1 MVSNNAVIVLDFGS
15 QYSQLIARKI
25 REMGVYTRVIAYSIS
40 AEEIKDMHPVGI
52 ILSGGP
58 ASVYLDGAPTVDIE
72 IFSLGIPVLGICYGM
87 QLIIKLFGGVISKCD
102 KQEFGNTEL
111 FIDDNQSNLFS
122 GLSNKLEIMMS
133 HGDNIEKVPSNF
145 KQIAYTKT
153 CIASVFNEDQKIYGL
168 QFHPEVTCSE
178 AGNQILKNF
187 IFKICQA
194 QVNWNLNNSIA
205 DLVEK
210 IKLQVGDKKVIL
222 GLSGGTDSL
231 VCALLV
237 NKAIENNLICVF
249 IDTGLLRKNEVREI
263 LELNRQYNLNIR
275 HVDSSSIFLNNLK
288 NIDDPEEKR
297 KIIGKT
303 FIEVFEKVALED
315 KDVEFLAQGTIYS
328 DVIESESRNDV
339 FSSHIK
345 SHHNVGGLPE
355 KIKLK
360 LLEPLRELF
369 KDEVIQ
375 LGIQLGIAED
385 ALYRHPFPGPGLAIR
400 IIGKITQEKINI
412 LQKAD
417 SILIEELLANNLYY
431 NIRQAFVVLLPV
443 KSVGVMGDNRTYEY
457 TAVIRCVNTL
467 DFMTANWVELP
478 YDFLKKVSSRIINEV
493 RGINRVCYDISSKPP
508 ATIEWE

>member
-1 MVSNNAVIVLDFGS
+1 MNNNAVIVLDFGS

-25 REMGVYTRVIAYSIS
+25 REMGVYTIIIAYSIS
-40 AEEIKDMHPVGI
+40 AEEIKDMYPVGI

-58 ASVYLDGAPTVDIE
+58 ASVYLDEAPTVDIN
-72 IFSLGIPVLGICYGM
+72 IFNLGVPILGICYGM
-87 QLIIKLFGGVISKCD
+87 QLIIKLFGGVIAKCD

-111 FIDDNQSNLFS
+111 FVEDDQSNLFF
-122 GLSNKLEIMMS
+122 GLSNKLKVMMS

-145 KQIAYTKT
+145 KQIAYTET
-153 CIASVFNEDQKIYGL
+153 CIASVFNEEQKIYGL

-178 AGNQILKNF
+178 VGNQILKNF
-187 IFKICQA
+187 VFKICQA
-194 QVNWNLNNSIA
+194 QVNWNLSNSI
-205 DLVEK
+205 DDFVKK
-210 IKLQVGDKKVIL
+210 IRLQVDDKKVIL

-231 VCALLV
+231 VCALLI
-237 NKAIENNLICVF
+237 NNAIKNNLICVF
-249 IDTGLLRKNEVREI
+249 IDTGLLRKNEVRDI
-263 LELNRQYNLNIR
+263 LELGRQYNLNIKY
-275 HVDSSSIFLNNLK
+275 VDSSSIFLKNLE
-288 NIDDPEEKR
+288 NIDEPEEKR

-303 FIEVFEKVALED
+303 FVEIFEKVALEA

-328 DVIESESRNDV
+328 DVIESESGNNV

-355 KIKLK
+355 KIGLK

-375 LGIQLGIAED
+375 LGIQLGIKEN

-400 IIGKITQEKINI
+400 ILGEISQEKINI
-412 LQKAD
+412 LQGAD

-431 NIRQAFVVLLPV
+431 KIRQAFVVLLPV

-478 YDFLKKVSSRIINEV
+478 YDFLRKVSSRIINEV

>member
-1 MVSNNAVIVLDFGS
+1 MDNDAVIILDFGS
-15 QYSQLIARKI
+15 QYSQLIAKKI
-25 REMGVYTRVIAYSIS
+25 REIGFYTRIITYSVS
-40 AEEIKDMHPVGI
+40 AQEIKDMHPVGI

-58 ASVYLDGAPTVDIE
+58 ASVYLEGAPTVDIE
-72 IFSLGIPVLGICYGM
+72 IFKLGIPILGICYGM
-87 QLIIKLFGGVISKCD
+87 QLVIKLFGGVISKCD
-102 KQEFGNTEL
+102 KQEFGDTEL
-111 FIDDNQSNLFS
+111 FIEDNRSNLFL
-122 GLSNKLEIMMS
+122 GLSGKLKVMMS

-145 KQIAYTKT
+145 KQIASTKT
-153 CIASVFNEDQKIYGL
+153 CIAAVFSEEKKIYGL
-168 QFHPEVTCSE
+168 QFHPEATCSE
-178 AGNQILKNF
+178 VGNQILKNF
-187 IFKICQA
+187 VFKICQA
-194 QVNWNLNNSIA
+194 RVNWNLSA
-205 DLVEK
+205 SVYDFVEK

-237 NKAIENNLICVF
+237 NKAIKSNLICVF
-249 IDTGLLRKNEVREI
+249 IDTGLLRKNEVHEI
-263 LELNRQYNLNIR
+263 LELSRHYNLNIK
-275 HVDSSSIFLNNLK
+275 HVNASSIFLNNLD
-288 NIDDPEEKR
+288 NIEEPEEKR
-297 KIIGKT
+297 KVIGQT
-303 FIEVFEKVALED
+303 FVDIFEKVALEEER
-315 KDVEFLAQGTIYS
+315 VEFFAQGTIYS
-328 DVIESESRNDV
+328 DVIESKSGNNG

-369 KDEVIQ
+369 KDEVVQ
-375 LGIQLGIAED
+375 LGIQLGVEENV
-385 ALYRHPFPGPGLAIR
+385 LYRHPFPGPGLSIR

-412 LQKAD
+412 LQEAD
-417 SILIEELLANNLYY
+417 SILVEELLANNLYY

-478 YDFLKKVSSRIINEV
+478 YDFLRKVSSRIINEV

-508 ATIEWE
+508 ATVEWE

>member
-1 MVSNNAVIVLDFGS
+1 MNNNVVIVLDFGS

-25 REMGVYTRVIAYSIS
+25 REMGVYTIVIAYSIS
-40 AEEIKDMHPVGI
+40 AEEIKDMYPVGI

-58 ASVYLDGAPTVDIE
+58 ASVYLDEAPTVDID
-72 IFSLGIPVLGICYGM
+72 IFSLGVPILGICYGM

-111 FIDDNQSNLFS
+111 FIEDDQSNLFF
-122 GLSNKLEIMMS
+122 GLSNKLKVMMS

-145 KQIAYTKT
+145 KQIAYTET
-153 CIASVFNEDQKIYGL
+153 CIASVFNEEQKIYGL

-178 AGNQILKNF
+178 VGNQILKNF
-187 IFKICQA
+187 VFKICQA
-194 QVNWNLNNSIA
+194 QVNWSLSSSI
-205 DLVEK
+205 DDFVEK
-210 IKLQVGDKKVIL
+210 IRLQVGDKRVIL

-231 VCALLV
+231 VCALLI
-237 NKAIENNLICVF
+237 NNAIKSNLICVF
-249 IDTGLLRKNEVREI
+249 IDTGLLRKNEVKEI
-263 LELNRQYNLNIR
+263 LELGRRYNLNIKY
-275 HVDSSSIFLNNLK
+275 VNSSSIFLKNLE
-288 NIDDPEEKR
+288 NIDEPEEKR
-297 KIIGKT
+297 KIIGRT
-303 FIEVFEKVALED
+303 FVEIFEKVALED

-328 DVIESESRNDV
+328 DVIESESRNNV

-355 KIKLK
+355 KIRLK

-375 LGIQLGIAED
+375 LGIQLGIKEN

-412 LQKAD
+412 LQGAD

-431 NIRQAFVVLLPV
+431 KIRQAFVVLLPV

-478 YDFLKKVSSRIINEV
+478 YDFLRKVSSRIINEV

>member
-1 MVSNNAVIVLDFGS
+1 MNSGAVVVLDFGS

-25 REMGVYTRVIAYSIS
+25 REMGVYTIVIAYSIS
-40 AEEIKDMHPVGI
+40 AEEIKDMYPVGI

-58 ASVYLDGAPTVDIE
+58 ASVYLDGAPTVDIN
-72 IFSLGIPVLGICYGM
+72 IFSLGVPILGICYGM

-111 FIDDNQSNLFS
+111 FIEDNQSNLFF
-122 GLSNKLEIMMS
+122 GLSNKLKVMMS

-145 KQIAYTKT
+145 KQIAYTET
-153 CIASVFNEDQKIYGL
+153 CIASVFNEEQKIYGL
-168 QFHPEVTCSE
+168 QFHPEVTCLE
-178 AGNQILKNF
+178 VGKQILKNF
-187 IFKICQA
+187 VFKICQA
-194 QVNWNLNNSIA
+194 QVNWNLSNSI
-205 DLVEK
+205 DDFVEK
-210 IKLQVGDKKVIL
+210 IRLQVGDKKVIL

-231 VCALLV
+231 VCALLI
-237 NKAIENNLICVF
+237 NNAIKSNLICVF
-249 IDTGLLRKNEVREI
+249 IDTGLLRKNEVRDI
-263 LELNRQYNLNIR
+263 LELGRQYNLNIKY
-275 HVDSSSIFLNNLK
+275 VDSSSIFLKNLE
-288 NIDDPEEKR
+288 NIDEPEEKR

-303 FIEVFEKVALED
+303 FVEVFEKVALED

-328 DVIESESRNDV
+328 DVIESESVNNV
-339 FSSHIK
+339 FSLHIK

-355 KIKLK
+355 KIRLK

-375 LGIQLGIAED
+375 LGIQLGIEENV
-385 ALYRHPFPGPGLAIR
+385 LYRHPFPGPGLAIR
-400 IIGKITQEKINI
+400 ILGKISQEKINI
-412 LQKAD
+412 LQGAD

-431 NIRQAFVVLLPV
+431 KIRQAFVVLLPV

-478 YDFLKKVSSRIINEV
+478 YDFLRKVSSRITNEV